1 MDSMENITA
10 QIPLN
15 VIVVGAGIGGL
26 AAATVRDE
34 DD

>member
-1 MDSMENITA
+1 MDSIDNITA

-15 VIVVGAGIGGL
+15 IIVVGAGIGGL

-34 DD
+34 DG